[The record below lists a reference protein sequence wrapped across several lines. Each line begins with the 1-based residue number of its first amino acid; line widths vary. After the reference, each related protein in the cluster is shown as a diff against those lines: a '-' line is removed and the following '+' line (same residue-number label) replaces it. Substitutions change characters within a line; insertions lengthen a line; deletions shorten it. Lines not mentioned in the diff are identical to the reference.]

1 MINIDRVLESGHH
14 FKNNELPLKFKFRF
28 INIIMIVIVITSTV
42 FGFLHYFKLAPTG
55 NFHANVN
62 FFFAGFNLFLIFWLR
77 QSKELYDTVLTLIL
91 TSSLMT
97 FTSAL
102 IMIPND
108 EFRIIWFYIAVFL
121 AFFAGGLGYGY
132 VTAAVSIFII
142 LFSNIFFDLQLSS
155 LSITTA
161 LTGLLITTIAV
172 KAYTQKMLDLEH
184 AFITLN
190 NSLHTKVK
198 SSVEEVRKKDEY
210 ILQQSRLAQMGE
222 MIAMIAHQWRQP
234 LSSISTISAK
244 LQLSIVLKEELTPEA
259 LTHELRTIDKRI
271 ALLSNTIDDFRNFYN
286 TSNEKRAFDLST
298 TIKQAIE
305 VLSPAIDNAHVHL
318 HFDDR
323 LSHAI
328 TGLEGEMIQVLMNII
343 NNAID
348 VLKEHKREGFIWIT
362 ATQDSSK
369 TYIHI
374 EDSGGGVSDDI
385 LDQIFD
391 PYFSTKKE
399 KHGMGLGLYM
409 SKLIIHEHCGGV
421 LFLENT
427 DQGARFSI
435 KIPSH

>member
-28 INIIMIVIVITSTV
+28 INVIMIVIVITSTA
-42 FGFLHYFKLAPTG
+42 FGLLHYFNLAPTG

-62 FFFAGFNLFLIFWLR
+62 FFYAGFNFFLIFWLR

-91 TSSLMT
+91 SSSLVT

-108 EFRIIWFYIAVFL
+108 GFRIIWFYIAVFL

-132 VTAAVSIFII
+132 VTAAVSVFII
-142 LFSNIFFDLQLSS
+142 LISNIFFDLQLSS
-155 LSITTA
+155 LSIITA

-184 AFITLN
+184 AFVTLN

-259 LTHELRTIDKRI
+259 LTHELRTIDERI

-286 TSNEKRAFDLST
+286 TSNEKRAFNLST
-298 TIKQAIE
+298 TIKQTIE
-305 VLSPAIDNAHVHL
+305 ILSPAIDNAHVHL

-323 LSHAI
+323 LAHSI

-343 NNAID
+343 KNAID
-348 VLKEHKREGFIWIT
+348 VLKEQECEGFIWIKT
-362 ATQDSSK
+362 TQDATK

-374 EDSGGGVSDDI
+374 EDSGGGVSEDI
-385 LDQIFD
+385 LEHIFD

-427 DQGARFSI
+427 DQGARFI
-435 KIPSH
+435 IEIPSH